1 MEAAR
6 LRLAAT
12 AAGCLTGEAGPGVDV
27 GGAGR
32 DVDAGGGVWVLTSKA
47 EEPASSTGTAL
58 AQLPSVP
65 TANPSNSPSSYT
77 SDKLARRM
85 ARDNQVIY
93 VQDLAVSGLARTRLA
108 KSVHDAGWATLVR
121 LLQEKALR
129 LGRTVVKVSRWFPS
143 SRLCSACGF
152 SSGSKPLKVR
162 SWTCPQC
169 GAAHDRDVNAAR
181 YIQYKPAQQG
191 LAHQM
196 LLTRSKWNP
205 EQRQ

>member
-1 MEAAR
+1 M
-6 LRLAAT
+6 
-12 AAGCLTGEAGPGVDV
+12 V
-27 GGAGR
+27 G
-32 DVDAGGGVWVLTSKA
+32 DS
-47 EEPASSTGTAL
+47 
-58 AQLPSVP
+58 
-65 TANPSNSPSSYT
+65 
-77 SDKLARRM
+77 
-85 ARDNQVIY
+85 QVIY
-93 VQDLAVSGLARTRLA
+93 VPDLAVSALARTRLA

-121 LLQEKALR
+121 LLQERALR
-129 LGRTVVKVSRWFPS
+129 AGRSVVKVSRWFPS
-143 SRLCSACGF
+143 SRLCSACGLC
-152 SSGSKPLKVR
+152 SASMPLEVR